1 MKKLVKIF
9 LIVFVYSKLNAQTVI
24 GSCGSKG
31 GSPNFMLSYALGETF
46 SSTLTTSGL
55 TVTTG
60 FQQPENQTG
69 FVAGAFK
76 TAKGFSIENVFLKYN
91 GVIAN
96 NLLTVGGYKLNSY
109 LPVNNITLRPT
120 KNNDTKKNN
129 GVSSID
135 VILTT
140 NHILNKAKLNSPY
153 KLIAADVN
161 NNKTITNIDVIFM
174 KRLILGVDT
183 TFTGNRLW
191 AFVDSAYKFPDT
203 TNPFPYKDSISFTNL
218 TSNKTNQTFIGVKLG
233 DVNYDWNPLVAKGV
247 AMKPLELVVD
257 KLRINNH
264 ELRIPISV
272 KNFKDLTALQY
283 TFNFNNKDY
292 EFVGIENNELGME
305 FNEQQA
311 TRNGAISFLWADAK
325 GEEKSL
331 EDGSELFTLVFRSK
345 RQVASSGWDINNLQL
360 TINNSITE
368 IEAWDKENQ
377 QHNIVLTKQTIQ
389 QEPQTHNTKQWLSV
403 FPNPANEEINI
414 AVKLK
419 NNTHTSFIVY
429 NTLGQRVL
437 TIQQFLFENVVKE
450 VKLNIQSLQTGSYYV
465 QIVDDKH
472 TILANTKL
480 IKTK

>member
-1 MKKLVKIF
+1 MKQIILII
-9 LIVFVYSKLNAQTVI
+9 LIVFAFTTQAQQSILPVGGNI
-24 GSCGSKG
+24 KGKG
-31 GSPNFMLSYALGETF
+31 GSASFSMLYSSPKANATISQSLQTPYDLYYINGIIKTPAGKLVSTANVAVSGKIAANFINNA
-46 SSTLTTSGL
+46 SG
-55 TVTTG
+55 
-60 FQQPENQTG
+60 
-69 FVAGAFK
+69 
-76 TAKGFSIENVFLKYN
+76 KYN
-91 GVIAN
+91 FNVPKGAYSIKPK
-96 NLLTVGGYKLNSY
+96 KLND
-109 LPVNNITLRPT
+109 IKR
-120 KNNDTKKNN
+120 NN

-135 VILTT
+135 IILTQR
-140 NHILNKAKLNSPY
+140 HILNIAKLNSPY

-283 TFNFNNKDY
+283 TLNFNNKDY
-292 EFVGIENNELGME
+292 EFVGIENNKLGIEL
-305 FNEQQA
+305 NEKQA

-331 EDGSELFTLVFRSK
+331 EDGSELFTSVFSSK

-472 TILANTKL
+472 TILANTKF